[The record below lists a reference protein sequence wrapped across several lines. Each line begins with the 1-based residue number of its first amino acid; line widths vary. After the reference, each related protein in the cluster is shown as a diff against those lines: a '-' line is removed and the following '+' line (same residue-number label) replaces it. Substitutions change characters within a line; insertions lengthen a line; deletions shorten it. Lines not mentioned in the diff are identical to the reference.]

1 MKMKIIVFG
10 LIFLLC
16 FSTSQIS
23 AIKLSRNISFKN
35 YTQYSDNSLLYS
47 TYLGGSDKDGMYYTG
62 VNLKRDNQG
71 NVFITGTT
79 ESEDFPITSNAY
91 CQENKGNLDI
101 FITKMNNDF
110 TDVLASTYIGGRD
123 KDEARAIEIDNN
135 GNIFICGISESSDFP
150 VTMNAFQRQYH
161 GGTESPYGS
170 GDCFIVKLNND
181 LEMVSSTF
189 LGGSGHDF
197 CNGICI
203 NSEGNIIVTGSTSS
217 SNFPVSEDAYDI
229 NHDHGG
235 NFRDDI
241 FVTILNNDLSD
252 LIASTFIGGSHD
264 DFSES
269 ISVDSSNYIF
279 IGGWTAS
286 SNFPTTLDAYDS
298 SLGGGYYDGFISK
311 LNNDLTDLISST
323 YIGGTQWDFCYTL
336 NLDVDDNVYVSGH
349 TASLNYPTSSTA
361 YCRNYQGAGGPN
373 IGDDAFISKFSNNLS
388 ILHASTYLGGDNWE
402 NGFSLIISDNGMIY
416 LAGTTTSPDFPTI
429 NSFCDIYKGGIKPN
443 GDLFISSFNN
453 DLTNLSASTFL
464 GGSSDDGPGELIF
477 DINGEIIVSGS
488 TSSSDFPIFG
498 SCYDTTYNGDADV
511 FLSKFKQGITDN
523 HPPNK
528 PNIDGPKSGKPETEY
543 TYIAWTNDPDEDNVF
558 YLFDWGDGHTSFLY
572 GPYDSGEECSA
583 SNIWFDQGEYE
594 IKVKAIDI
602 HNAESEWSDPIVVSM
617 PKYKI
622 FRSLIFDMHFELLKP
637 LNFFKFLK

>member
-1 MKMKIIVFG
+1 MKMKIIIFG

-16 FSTSQIS
+16 LSTSQIS
-23 AIKLSRNISFKN
+23 AIKLSRNMLAENCK
-35 YTQYSDNSLLYS
+35 QYSDNSLLFS
-47 TYLGGSDKDGMYYTG
+47 TYLGGEDNDGMYYTG

-79 ESEDFPITSNAY
+79 ESLDFPTTSNAY
-91 CQENKGNLDI
+91 SQVNNGDSDI

-110 TDVLASTYIGGRD
+110 TDVLASTYIGGSD
-123 KDEARAIEIDNN
+123 KEEARGIVVDSN
-135 GNIFICGISESSDFP
+135 GNIFVCGATESSDFP
-150 VTMNAFQRQYH
+150 VTMNAFQSQYR
-161 GGTESPYGS
+161 GGTEMPYGS
-170 GDCFIVKLNND
+170 GDGFIVKLNND

-197 CNGICI
+197 CNSICI
-203 NSEGNIIVTGSTSS
+203 NSVGNIIVTGSTSS
-217 SNFPVSEDAYDI
+217 SNFPVSEDAYDS
-229 NHDHGG
+229 NHDNGG
-235 NFRDDI
+235 YFKDDVFI
-241 FVTILNNDLSD
+241 TKLNNDLSD
-252 LIASTFIGGSHD
+252 LIASTFIGGSND
-264 DFSES
+264 DYSES

-279 IGGWTAS
+279 IGGWTGS
-286 SNFPTTLDAYDS
+286 SNFPTTLNAYDS
-298 SLGGGYYDGFISK
+298 SFGGGYYDGFISK
-311 LNNDLTDLISST
+311 LNDDLTDLISST
-323 YIGGTQWDFCYTL
+323 YTGGNQWDFCYTL
-336 NLDVDDNVYVSGH
+336 NLDKDDNVYVSGH

-388 ILHASTYLGGDNWE
+388 IIHASTYLGGDNWE
-402 NGFSLIISDNGMIY
+402 NGFSLIISDNGMVY
-416 LAGTTTSPDFPTI
+416 LAGTTTSSDFPAI

-443 GDLFISSFNN
+443 GDIFISCFFN
-453 DLTNLSASTFL
+453 DLSNLYASTFL

-498 SCYDTTYNGDADV
+498 NCYDTTYNGDADV

-528 PNIDGPKSGKPETEY
+528 PNIDGPKSGKPENEY
-543 TYIAWTNDPDEDNVF
+543 TYITWTIDPDGDNVF

-572 GPYDSGEECSA
+572 GPYNSGEECSA

-594 IKVKAIDI
+594 VKVKAVDI
-602 HNAESEWSDPIVVSM
+602 SIMLRVNG
-617 PKYKI
+617 
-622 FRSLIFDMHFELLKP
+622 LIHLLLVCQNINSSK
-637 LNFFKFLK
+637 L